1 MKSVTLSGKIQT
13 LTVALATVAIVFGL
27 SFLPALAAENA
38 TTTAGAEQGPDAR
51 KILFNMAEFIA
62 TAPALSVTIRSG
74 YDAIQEDGQRIE
86 FGSKRQYVLQRP
98 DRFRVEVDRSDGD
111 HGLFVFDGKAITVY
125 KPEDKVFARVDK
137 NGTVD
142 EIMVYMVKDLLL
154 TMPLARMFL
163 SNFPQSLEKLVTSAR
178 YVEENHLFDVPT
190 DHITARSKDVDL
202 QLWIAQ
208 GEKPLPRRVVIT
220 YKNAPGA
227 PQFWAEMSGW
237 NLSPAFAADSFAF
250 TPPAGT
256 EQIPFL
262 APVRQKNSLSG
273 QKGDVQ

>member
-1 MKSVTLSGKIQT
+1 MKIFALSGSIRKLCVALVTL
-13 LTVALATVAIVFGL
+13 AIVLGF
-27 SFLPALAAENA
+27 SAPSTLAAENA
-38 TTTAGAEQGPDAR
+38 TVAAGAEEGPDAR
-51 KILFNMAEFIA
+51 KILFDMAGFIA
-62 TAPALSVTIRSG
+62 KAPALNVTIRSG

-86 FGSKRQYVLQRP
+86 FGSNRRFVLQRP

-111 HGLFVFDGKAITVY
+111 NGLIVFDGAAVTVFKA
-125 KPEDKVFARVDK
+125 EDKVFARVEK
-137 NGTVD
+137 SGTVD
-142 EIMVYMVKDLLL
+142 EIMVYMVKDLML
-154 TMPLARMFL
+154 TIPLARMFL
-163 SNFPQSLEKLVTSAR
+163 SNFPQSLEKLVTSVS

-220 YKNAPGA
+220 YKNAPGE
-227 PQFWAEMSGW
+227 PKFWAEMSGW
-237 NLSPAFAADSFAF
+237 DLSPTLAADSFAF

-262 APVRQKNSLSG
+262 APVRQKNTLSG
-273 QKGDVQ
+273 QKGDAQ